1 MDYIKKTLKT
11 AVFGIKYNKVF
22 ILLLLMA
29 CILLPFAA
37 NVLNFDVF
45 FNMNMTISI
54 ALGVL
59 LPLIMFSYVYKRTE
73 FNFYCSM
80 PVKRSQFFIG
90 YCISAALIFTVVYL
104 FGNAIGYYADREHQG
119 YFWGGILM
127 YVIVFASTTLA
138 IMLSGSFLS
147 TVVTFALTNIYV
159 YAAVMEILVCSS
171 VWTGL
176 YIDMAKP
183 LLYMFTP
190 FSAVESIY
198 DSFGSRSNIWL
209 TLIMAGVEMVLSFFL
224 FCKRRSEHSA
234 ALAFPKM
241 GLLYRYAAMFLAAI
255 SVAGGFA
262 WEWQL
267 NIGKKSYDKFV
278 SAFITSESL
287 FYSVLTALVVFVAM
301 NMVLE
306 NTPRAA
312 FKRIRH
318 YFIFIGGYSVFM
330 LTVGGLLFSSLPYVM
345 IPYKAD
351 MVLVNVYRYEERVRF
366 IYDHENHEGDYT
378 YRNNTR
384 FNEYTVN
391 KSGSTVTVIDENGTS
406 FNPDYD
412 ALFEPKEGVE
422 IYYGYSE
429 EAEDKFDELQR
440 ENPLSWESEYEYLG
454 EMSVTRYYRKVPVG
468 LYYTDD
474 PLCID
479 MLSERVKQGVISH
492 ASYAYS
498 QLTNVLADDGY
509 LSEKFFLDLRDLD
522 EEGGLITEIGF
533 YKLKIPEDREM
544 FLENPEKYLD
554 LLGEREN
561 LDKED
566 QTIIHTVIRSEESL
580 EEFLGYDVKDLGAV
594 SAEITLYLN

>member
-37 NVLNFDVF
+37 NVLAFGVF
-45 FNMNMTISI
+45 LNMNMSISI

-90 YCISAALIFTVVYL
+90 YCISAALIFIAVYL
-104 FGNAIGYYADREHQG
+104 FGNAIGYYVDTEHQG
-119 YFWGGILM
+119 YFWVGILM
-127 YVIVFASTTLA
+127 YMIAFASTTFA

-159 YAAVMEILVCSS
+159 YVAVMEIFTCSS
-171 VWTGL
+171 VYTGL
-176 YIDMAKP
+176 YLNTAKP

-241 GLLYRYAAMFLAAI
+241 GLLYRYAAMFLAAV

-262 WEWQL
+262 WKWQQ
-267 NIGKKSYDKFV
+267 NIGAKSYDKFV
-278 SAFITSESL
+278 SAFITSESM

-351 MVLVNVYRYEERVRF
+351 MVLVNVYRYEETARF
-366 IYDHENHEGDYT
+366 IYDQEYHEGDYSI
-378 YRNNTR
+378 
-384 FNEYTVN
+384 FNGGYTVE
-391 KSGSTVTVIDENGTS
+391 KIDGAITVTDKNGTS

-429 EAEDKFDELQR
+429 EAEDKFDELQQ
-440 ENPLSWESEYEYLG
+440 EDPYSWESEYEYLG

-474 PLCID
+474 PSCID
-479 MLSERVKQGVISH
+479 MLSERVKQGVKSH
-492 ASYAYS
+492 IRGYS
-498 QLTNVLADDGY
+498 FELTNVLADDGY
-509 LSEKFFLDLRDLD
+509 LSEDIYLHLSDLD
-522 EEGGLITEIGF
+522 EEGGLIAEIGF
-533 YKLKIPEDREM
+533 YKLTIPEDREM

-554 LLGEREN
+554 SLGEREHLN
-561 LDKED
+561 RED
-566 QTIIHTVIRSEESL
+566 QKIIYTVIRSEESL
-580 EEFLGYDVKDLGAV
+580 EEFLGYDVRDLGAV
-594 SAEITLYLN
+594 SVESTLHLN